1 MQKVN
6 YVRLYTDESGES
18 HFEDLELELPPVDFA
33 PPAGPLNIL
42 PFFPVEKSILMGIPV
57 GWAGEAFHPVPNR
70 SIICVLQ
77 GEYQVIASD
86 GTSRNFPAGSIVLAE
101 DTWGKGHSSGLKGET
116 EGLVFAVTLSDA
128 EETRSEGR

>member
-1 MQKVN
+1 MQIVN
-6 YVRLYTDESGES
+6 YVRLYTDEQGES
-18 HFEDLELELPPVDFA
+18 HFEDLEVELRPVDIA

-57 GWAGEAFHPVPNR
+57 GWAGEEFHPVPSR

-86 GTSRNFPAGSIVLAE
+86 GTSRDFPAGSIVLAE
-101 DTWGKGHSSGLKGET
+101 DTWGKGHSSALKSET
-116 EGLVFAVTLSDA
+116 EGLIFVVTLADT
-128 EETRSEGR
+128 EEA

>member
-6 YVRLYTDESGES
+6 YVRLYTDENGES

-42 PFFPVEKSILMGIPV
+42 PFFSVEKSILMGVPV
-57 GWAGEAFHPVPNR
+57 GWAGEAFHPVPIR

-77 GEYQVIASD
+77 GEYQLIASD
-86 GTSRNFPAGSIVLAE
+86 GTSRNFPTGSIVLAE
-101 DTWGKGHSSGLKGET
+101 DTWGKGHSSRITSET
-116 EGLVFAVTLSDA
+116 EGLIFVVTLAD
-128 EETRSEGR
+128 TEGT